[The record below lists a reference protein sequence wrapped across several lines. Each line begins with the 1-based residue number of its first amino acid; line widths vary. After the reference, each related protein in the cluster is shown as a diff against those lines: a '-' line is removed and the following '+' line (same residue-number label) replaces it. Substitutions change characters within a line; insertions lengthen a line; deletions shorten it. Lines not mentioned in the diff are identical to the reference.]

1 MIAATSA
8 PSRPVAPAAALLVR
22 ELQLLG
28 FTEGAPPHIAAEV
41 VAADVRIYSRLTCGS
56 CRGRGMKVT
65 AYHRGRAYRLLASC
79 RKCGAGENC

>member
-22 ELQLLG
+22 ELLLLG
-28 FTEGAPPHIAAEV
+28 FVEGAPPHIPTALV
-41 VAADVRIYSRLTCGS
+41 QADLRIYRTMRCPS
-56 CRGRGMKVT
+56 CRGRGMAVQP
-65 AYHRGRAYRLLASC
+65 YHRGRAYRLLASC